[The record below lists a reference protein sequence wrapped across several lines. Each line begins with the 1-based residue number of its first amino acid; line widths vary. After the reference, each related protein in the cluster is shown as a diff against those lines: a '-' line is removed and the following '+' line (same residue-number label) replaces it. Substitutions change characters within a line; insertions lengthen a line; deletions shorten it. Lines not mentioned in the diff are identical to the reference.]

1 MQRNGFRLERVLN
14 FRREAEKLRKIEFA
28 VAKREYETA
37 EKLLRREEEA
47 VDRLSLEF
55 MDRQLEGIS
64 ALELQLYSDYFQRK
78 KQEITRQ
85 RDEVCVLDQ
94 TMLEKQETLRE
105 AATDKKIMEELKK
118 RKLREHELS
127 MAEKERAFLD
137 EVALRAG
144 GLK

>member
-37 EKLLRREEEA
+37 EKQLRREEEA

-78 KQEITRQ
+78 KQEISRQ

-118 RKLREHELS
+118 RKLREHERSL
-127 MAEKERAFLD
+127 AEKERAFLD

>member
-28 VAKREYETA
+28 VAKRDYETA
-37 EKLLRREEEA
+37 EKQLRREEEA

-78 KQEITRQ
+78 KQEISRQ

-118 RKLREHELS
+118 RKRLEHERS